1 MMNKFRWLA
10 LFAGSLLCV
19 AAFAQAPEAKIK
31 KLLQSRLGT
40 EAPVETVTKTPYS
53 GLYEVKVGNEIIYT
67 DAEARYVFIG
77 RIVDAETSKD
87 VTQARMDELNRVKF
101 SELPLDLAAK
111 SVKGNGKRVIAVFED
126 PNCGYCKR
134 FRKSLA
140 DVKDITVYTFI
151 YPILGEDSAKK
162 ARNLWCASDR
172 SKAWDDWML
181 DGKPAPQAPESCN
194 STAIDKV
201 VELGK
206 KYRVTGTPTIIF
218 TDGSRIPGAIDAK
231 SLENKLAQVK
241 QP

>member
-1 MMNKFRWLA
+1 MMMNKFRWLA
-10 LFAGSLLCV
+10 LLAGSLLCV
-19 AAFAQAPEAKIK
+19 SALAQAPEAKIK
-31 KLLQSRLGT
+31 KLLQGRLGT
-40 EAPVETVTKTPYS
+40 DASIETVVKTPYS

-67 DAEARYVFIG
+67 DADARYVFIG
-77 RIVDAETSKD
+77 RIIDAETSKD

-111 SVKGNGKRVIAVFED
+111 SVKGSGKRVIAVFED

-140 DVKDITVYTFI
+140 EVKDITVYTFI

-162 ARNLWCASDR
+162 ARNLWCAADR

-181 DGKPAPQAPESCN
+181 DGKAAPQAPESCN
-194 STAIDKV
+194 ASAIDKV

-231 SLENKLAQVK
+231 SLESKLAQVK
-241 QP
+241 